1 MTQVATIKPASWRPT
16 APPSLL
22 DRLTT
27 FARRTIRPSEFEV
40 VTRRVSA
47 ATGSDASGIF
57 SYCSP
62 IELVTLYRLAR
73 SCPRGTI
80 ALEVG
85 SHFGASACYIGTAM
99 SQIGGMLYCVDT
111 WGNETMPEGLQD
123 TLAIFQNN
131 TRGLGS
137 VIRPIRK
144 RSELLES
151 GDFEVPLGFVFFDGD
166 HSYESVSTD
175 WARLEPW
182 LGPKATVAFHD
193 IKHFPGVSR
202 CVGERLISNEWKLG
216 GFIDNLVWLHRAHW

>member
-1 MTQVATIKPASWRPT
+1 MTQTAAIKPASWRPT

-27 FARRTIRPSEFEV
+27 LARRTIRPSEFDV
-40 VTRRVSA
+40 VSRRVSA
-47 ATGSDASGIF
+47 AAGTNASRIF

-62 IELVTLYRLAR
+62 IELVTLYRLAH

-80 ALEVG
+80 ALEIG

-99 SQIGGMLYCVDT
+99 GQIGGRLYCVDT
-111 WGNETMPEGLQD
+111 WGNETMPEGPQD
-123 TLAIFQNN
+123 TFTIFQDHV
-131 TRGLGS
+131 RGLGS

-144 RSELLES
+144 RSELLEP
-151 GDFEVPLGFVFFDGD
+151 GDFEAPLGFLFLDGD

-202 CVGERLISNEWKLG
+202 CVGERLVSNDWKLG
-216 GFIDNLVWLHRAHW
+216 GFVDNLVWLHRAHW